1 MVKNTKGGGGAKK
14 QASKHANVGDN
25 REKVVAREGEEY
37 GVVLE
42 MKGGG
47 ECIVKLLNGE
57 GEIKCKIGGK
67 FRGRNK
73 RSNYIEKG
81 TKIIIG
87 LRSWDRGRG
96 DVIYVYNEEEVID
109 VEKIIVGGEKEEDE
123 YGKLSFKEE
132 DREEIKSMV
141 KEVMIETEISID
153 DI

>member
-1 MVKNTKGGGGAKK
+1 
-14 QASKHANVGDN
+14 
-25 REKVVAREGEEY
+25 
-37 GVVLE
+37 
-42 MKGGG
+42 
-47 ECIVKLLNGE
+47 
-57 GEIKCKIGGK
+57 
-67 FRGRNK
+67 
-73 RSNYIEKG
+73 
-81 TKIIIG
+81 